1 MSRESYSEK
10 LQDPRWQKKRLEVF
24 QRDKWR
30 CCICAKSDVTLHVHH
45 SEYDGDPWDV
55 SIDDL
60 LTACKYCHKRMH
72 QLTNPIRDII
82 SEFTSDV
89 GDEEMGKF
97 HTERLVFF
105 LRCKASE
112 IEKLYPPKETK
123 VSCPE
128 GHALGA
134 VSKSR
139 EADACDNNNTPKS
152 AQVLQVPEGLDPG
165 SQRMPQA
172 RPSVPIQKMEMPVVG

>member
-1 MSRESYSEK
+1 M
-10 LQDPRWQKKRLEVF
+10 LQQTSAARPGRGIGQNP
-24 QRDKWR
+24 
-30 CCICAKSDVTLHVHH
+30 C
-45 SEYDGDPWDV
+45 
-55 SIDDL
+55 
-60 LTACKYCHKRMH
+60 
-72 QLTNPIRDII
+72 QLMAAQPVA
-82 SEFTSDV
+82 TS
-89 GDEEMGKF
+89 G
-97 HTERLVFF
+97 RPF
-105 LRCKASE
+105 LF
-112 IEKLYPPKETK
+112 YPPEEIK
-123 VSCPE
+123 VSCPN